1 VIDDPRSVA
10 AYDYELPD
18 ELIAREPAA
27 QRDASRLLD
36 ASNGGFDDRRFAEL
50 PALLRPGDVLVINE
64 TQVVR
69 ARLRAQLDDGAD
81 VEVLLLR
88 PQRHARFDPLAGD
101 WLVLGRP
108 GRKLQRG
115 TRLRFGDAAGAT
127 VTDVLPDGPRTIRF
141 DAGTDVAQLMTERG
155 EVPLPPYVGAGDDA
169 RAARYQTIFARV
181 PGSIAAPTASL
192 HFTEAVFAG
201 LRERGVVVV
210 GLVLDVGIGTFRPLQ
225 SETLDGHVMHS
236 ERYDIPAATAAAVRD
251 AQRDGRRV
259 VAAGTTVMRALEA
272 SATDDGTISAGEA
285 ETSLFITPGFPFRVV
300 DLLLTNFH
308 LPRSTLLVLV
318 SAFAGQAFTRDLYRT
333 AIARRYRFFSFGDA
347 MLIPRALPERVV

>member
-1 VIDDPRSVA
+1 VTDDPRSVA

-18 ELIAREPAA
+18 DLIAREPAQ

-36 ASNGGFDDRRFAEL
+36 ASHGSFDDRRFAEL
-50 PALLRPGDVLVINE
+50 PALLRPGDVLVVNE

-69 ARLRAQLDDGAD
+69 ARLRALLDDGAE

-88 PQRHARFDPLAGD
+88 PQFQARFDPAARD
-101 WLVLGRP
+101 WLALARP
-108 GRKLQRG
+108 GRKLQPG

-127 VTDVLPDGPRTIRF
+127 VTDVLADGPRAIRF
-141 DAGTDVAQLMTERG
+141 DADTDVGQLMAQRG
-155 EVPLPPYVGAGDDA
+155 EVPLPPYVGAGDEA
-169 RAARYQTIFARV
+169 RADRYQTIFARV

-192 HFTEAVFAG
+192 HFTDDVFAA
-201 LRERGVVVV
+201 LRERGVIVVP
-210 GLVLDVGIGTFRPLQ
+210 LVLDVGIGTFRPLQ
-225 SETLDGHVMHS
+225 STTLDDHTMHA
-236 ERYDIPAATAAAVRD
+236 ERYEIPAATAAAVHD
-251 AQRDGRRV
+251 AQRDGRRI

-272 SATDDGTISAGEA
+272 SAAAAGAVAAGEA
-285 ETSLFITPGFPFRVV
+285 ETSIFITPGFPFRVV

-318 SAFAGQAFTRDLYRT
+318 SAFAGHAFIHDLYRT

-347 MLIPRALPERVV
+347 MLITRARPGV

>member
-1 VIDDPRSVA
+1 MTDDARSVA

-18 ELIAREPAA
+18 ELIAREPAQ

-36 ASNGGFDDRRFAEL
+36 ASHGSFDDRRFAEF
-50 PALLRPGDVLVINE
+50 PELLDPGDVLVVNE

-69 ARLRAQLDDGAD
+69 ARLRARLADDAE

-88 PQRHARFDPLAGD
+88 PQRHARFDPAARD
-101 WLVLGRP
+101 WLVLARP
-108 GRKLQRG
+108 GRKLQLG
-115 TRLRFGDAAGAT
+115 TRLLFGDAASAT
-127 VTDVLPDGPRTIRF
+127 VTDVLADGPRVIRF
-141 DAGTDVAQLMTERG
+141 DEGTNVAQLMDQRG

-169 RAARYQTIFARV
+169 RDARYQTIFARV

-192 HFTEAVFAG
+192 HFTDEVFAR
-201 LRERGVVVV
+201 LRARGVIVVP
-210 GLVLDVGIGTFRPLQ
+210 LVLDVGIGTFRPLQ
-225 SETLDGHVMHS
+225 SETLDDHVMHA
-236 ERYDIPAATAAAVRD
+236 ERYEIPATTAVAVRD
-251 AQRDGRRV
+251 AQRDGRRI

-272 SATDDGTISAGEA
+272 SAAAGPIAAGEA

-318 SAFAGQAFTRDLYRT
+318 SAFAGHTFIRDLYQT
-333 AIARRYRFFSFGDA
+333 AIVRRYRFFSFGDA
-347 MLIPRALPERVV
+347 MLLRRAPPGA

>member
-1 VIDDPRSVA
+1 MTDDPRSVA

-18 ELIAREPAA
+18 ELIARQPARE
-27 QRDASRLLD
+27 RDASRLLD
-36 ASNGGFDDRRFAEL
+36 ASHGAFDDRRFAEL
-50 PALLRPGDVLVINE
+50 PELLDAGDVLVVNE

-69 ARLRAQLDDGAD
+69 ARLRARLPDDAA

-88 PQRHARFDPLAGD
+88 PQLQARFDPAASD
-101 WLVLGRP
+101 WLVLARP
-108 GRKLQRG
+108 GRKLQIG
-115 TRLRFGDAAGAT
+115 TRIRFDDVATAT
-127 VTDVLPDGPRTIRF
+127 VTEVLADGPRVIRF
-141 DAGTDVAQLMTERG
+141 DPGTDVAQLMAEHG
-155 EVPLPPYVGAGDDA
+155 ELPLPPYVGEGDDA

-192 HFTEAVFAG
+192 HFTDDVFAR
-201 LRERGVVVV
+201 LRARGVVVV
-210 GLVLDVGIGTFRPLQ
+210 PLVLDVGIGTFRPLQ
-225 SETLDGHVMHS
+225 SATLDEHVMHA
-236 ERYDIPAATAAAVRD
+236 ERYEIPAATAAAVRD
-251 AQRDGRRV
+251 AQRDGRRI

-272 SATDDGTISAGEA
+272 AAAAGPIAAGEA

-318 SAFAGQAFTRDLYRT
+318 SAFAGHAFIRDLYAT

-347 MLIPRALPERVV
+347 MLLPRSPA

>member
-1 VIDDPRSVA
+1 MTDDARSVA

-18 ELIAREPAA
+18 ELIAREPAQ

-36 ASNGGFDDRRFAEL
+36 ASHGSFDDRRFAEF
-50 PALLRPGDVLVINE
+50 PELLDPGDVLVVNE

-69 ARLRAQLDDGAD
+69 ARLRARLADDAE

-88 PQRHARFDPLAGD
+88 PQRHARFDPAARD
-101 WLVLGRP
+101 WLVLARP
-108 GRKLQRG
+108 GRKLQLG
-115 TRLRFGDAAGAT
+115 TRLLFGDAASAT
-127 VTDVLPDGPRTIRF
+127 VTDVLADGPRVIRF
-141 DAGTDVAQLMTERG
+141 DEGTNVAQLMDQRG

-169 RAARYQTIFARV
+169 RDARYQTIFARV

-192 HFTEAVFAG
+192 HFTDEVFAR
-201 LRERGVVVV
+201 LRARGIIVVP
-210 GLVLDVGIGTFRPLQ
+210 LVLDVGIGTFRPLQ
-225 SETLDGHVMHS
+225 SETLDDHVMHA
-236 ERYDIPAATAAAVRD
+236 ERY
-251 AQRDGRRV
+251 GRRI

-272 SATDDGTISAGEA
+272 SAAAGPIAAGEA

-318 SAFAGQAFTRDLYRT
+318 SAFAGHTFIRDLYQT
-333 AIARRYRFFSFGDA
+333 AIVRRYRFFSFGDA
-347 MLIPRALPERVV
+347 MLLRRAPPGA